1 LLVTGFIARLQ
12 FGKVENSS
20 ENVFKG
26 LNVVG
31 SFKQGGVEGEDRRS
45 LPLKAGFS
53 FLFFENIILL
63 EKGTMTFF
71 RQTLVI
77 LNM

>member
-1 LLVTGFIARLQ
+1 MF
-12 FGKVENSS
+12 
-20 ENVFKG
+20 
-26 LNVVG
+26 VG

-45 LPLKAGFS
+45 LPLKVGFS

-71 RQTLVI
+71 RLTLVI
-77 LNM
+77 LDISSTHLVQCRLGWLS